1 MGILVSSDS
10 CNLLLWRICC
20 PSNVCKQKGLKLVG
34 PCIGRANEHDTTATD
49 NLLFDPETLKITA
62 ILDFDWSYIGSTADE
77 FLRSFSDLSGKLP
90 GHFQKDPEMSALRT
104 ALLQGFPNPL
114 PQSQASVSW
123 EVAKAWDDE
132 LERRNIMRPRT
143 IKGMDAL
150 SGIFWLSQQIC
161 PFLLCEPTVLKYR
174 TSLQKDRD
182 REEAEKL
189 LITYLEMNGF

>member
-1 MGILVSSDS
+1 MPIQCLQLDVFKLDGLYIDS
-10 CNLLLWRICC
+10 ADMH
-20 PSNVCKQKGLKLVG
+20 G
-34 PCIGRANEHDTTATD
+34 TTATD
-49 NLLFDPETLKITA
+49 NLLFNPETLQITA
-62 ILDFDWSYIGSTADE
+62 ILDFDWSYVGSTADE

-90 GHFQKDPEMSALRT
+90 GPFHKDPEMPALRV

-114 PQSQASVSW
+114 TQSQSSVSW

-132 LERRNIMRPRT
+132 LERRNILRPRT

-161 PFLLCEPTVLKYR
+161 PFLLYDPTVLKYR

-182 REEAEKL
+182 REDAEKL
-189 LITYLEMNGF
+189 LITYLEINGF